1 MLGSFHF
8 PNKLTAHNQKPTVA
22 LRPLVGIHIK
32 TKPARDGFRRAGLIQ
47 LRLQVM
53 WISLAP
59 G

>member
-8 PNKLTAHNQKPTVA
+8 PNELATDNPKLTIA
-22 LRPLVGIHIK
+22 LRSLVGLLK
-32 TKPARDGFRRAGLIQ
+32 TKPARDGFRRAGWIQ

-53 WISLAP
+53 RISLAP